1 MSASLQLASDA
12 AQGSPLGW
20 VNYGVMGLLIAG
32 LVSGIFWVKPA
43 VDRLKDEVTNRTA
56 ERDKALVQRD
66 EMAET
71 FRKELLPALL
81 KFLAVSEA
89 LLPLMQRVVD
99 KTGGDQR

>member
-1 MSASLQLASDA
+1 MNASVLLAA
-12 AQGSPLGW
+12 ETTQGDPLGW
-20 VNYGVMGLLIAG
+20 INYGVMGLLILG

-43 VDRLKDEVTNRTA
+43 VDRLKEEVVSRTA
-56 ERDKALVQRD
+56 ERDKAFAQRD

-71 FRKELLPALL
+71 FRKELLPALI
-81 KFLAVSEA
+81 KFLTVSEA